1 MRTPFHRGL
10 VPCLTLAAAMAAA
23 AGCTP
28 LRRGGASDATA
39 TVLFRNE
46 SLEQA
51 TVYVVAP
58 GADFRRIGTVIPGRT
73 ETLTVPA
80 DFTNRGTVN
89 FVARLLARS
98 DVPQT
103 GPVSVQPRE
112 RYEIRLQSD
121 GRILSFLPGRS

>member
-1 MRTPFHRGL
+1 MTNVCILRL
-10 VPCLTLAAAMAAA
+10 VRCLTQIAAVSAAV
-23 AGCTP
+23 GCGP
-28 LRRGGASDATA
+28 MRRSSDQPVA
-39 TVLFRNE
+39 TVIFTNE
-46 SLEQA
+46 SIDQA

-73 ETLTVPA
+73 ETLSVPP

-103 GPVSVQPRE
+103 GPVSVVPGE
-112 RYEIRLQSD
+112 RYEIRLQMD
-121 GRILSFLPGRS
+121 GRVLSFLPAAP

>member
-1 MRTPFHRGL
+1 MSSASIRRL
-10 VPCLTLAAAMAAA
+10 VLCLTHATVVVTAV
-23 AGCTP
+23 GCGP
-28 LRRGGASDATA
+28 HRRGADQPLA
-39 TVLFRNE
+39 TVMFTNE
-46 SLEQA
+46 SIDQA

-98 DVPQT
+98 EVPQT
-103 GPVSVQPRE
+103 GPVSVLPGE
-112 RYEIRLQSD
+112 RYVIRLQLD
-121 GRILSFLPGRS
+121 GRVLSFLPAGS